1 MSDPQSWPQYSA
13 VYFDGLSARR
23 RDVDLRFTESLEIR
37 EDDVLT
43 ARWAYD
49 DIRRANGGAAVVRIS
64 CRSAPELSRI
74 DIRDDALRQ
83 ALLTHCRRLD
93 DQGAATSDNVGKI
106 VGWSLAA
113 AISLALIAIYGIP
126 LVASQLTALIPL
138 SLESRLGDAVANQV
152 NAVFSKTACTQPDG
166 VVAFNKL
173 FAELTT
179 QAKLLRPVTV
189 SVRESSVANAFAIP
203 GDRVYVLGAL
213 IDKADSP
220 DELAG
225 VLAHELGHVAHRDGL
240 REMIASGGSAF
251 FFGLLLGDVSG
262 SGAILLASRTLLN
275 ASHSRSAERDADA
288 FSAEVMR
295 GLGRSPAPMGEFLL
309 RLTGEEAAG
318 PIALLAS
325 HPLSQDRLA
334 QLKRLDQPVTG
345 APLLSDDE
353 WKALK
358 GICRSP

>member
-1 MSDPQSWPQYSA
+1 MGDPPPEGAA
-13 VYFDGLSARR
+13 VYFDGLNACRH
-23 RDVDLRFTESLEIR
+23 DVSLRLADSLEIH
-37 EDDVLT
+37 EGDNLA

-49 DIRRANGGAAVVRIS
+49 DIRRADGGAGVLRLS
-64 CRSAPELSRI
+64 CRSAPDLARI

-83 ALLTHCRRLD
+83 ALLPLCRRLD
-93 DQGAATSDNVGKI
+93 DEGAAGSGNVGKI

-113 AISLALIAIYGIP
+113 AISLGLVAIYGIP
-126 LVASQLTALIPL
+126 LAAARLTSLIPP
-138 SLESRLGDAVANQV
+138 SLENRLGDAVANQV
-152 NAVFSKTACTQPDG
+152 DVIFKRKVCARPEG
-166 VVAFNKL
+166 VTAFNKL
-173 FAELTT
+173 FAELTA
-179 QAKLLRPVTV
+179 QADLPRPVTV
-189 SVRESSVANAFAIP
+189 SVRESGVANAFAIP
-203 GDRVYVLGAL
+203 GERVYVLSAL

-275 ASHSRSAERDADA
+275 ASHSRSAETGADA
-288 FSAEVMR
+288 FAAEVMR
-295 GLGRSPAPMGEFLL
+295 GLGRSPAPLGEFLL
-309 RLTGEEAAG
+309 RLTGEQSEG
-318 PIALLAS
+318 TIALLAS

-345 APLLSDDE
+345 APLLSEEE
-353 WKALK
+353 WTALK
-358 GICRSP
+358 GICRPPN